1 MCVTPFTHLEAAYS
15 SELLRWLQSHQTKA
29 LSPSLSPL
37 RLSLSLSFSFSLS
50 PSPPPSLP
58 PPPNSPLFLSSLS
71 IQLCNSIY
79 HFIFSFISLFFH
91 STLVHFQSY
100 LKTLLFP
107 PLVETFL
114 LPSETCLYKVNL
126 PLTKGCPSASLGVF
140 EKRFEK
146 CVERI
151 KVRPGARTSSFYPS
165 ILDSWAPKHK
175 TNRCTRTC
183 PPSLCILLNKLTQWN
198 SNKTFLDCSWHH
210 VSGRC
215 IVFRLHWLCSAILK
229 YDV

>member
-15 SELLRWLQSHQTKA
+15 SELLRWLQSQPNQ
-29 LSPSLSPL
+29 SS
-37 RLSLSLSFSFSLS
+37 LSLSLPFASLPLSLS
-50 PSPPPSLP
+50 HSLFLSLSLP
-58 PPPNSPLFLSSLS
+58 SSLTPNQNCPVFQSSLS

-107 PLVETFL
+107 PLVEPFL

-165 ILDSWAPKHK
+165 ILDS
-175 TNRCTRTC
+175 
-183 PPSLCILLNKLTQWN
+183 
-198 SNKTFLDCSWHH
+198 
-210 VSGRC
+210 
-215 IVFRLHWLCSAILK
+215 
-229 YDV
+229 